1 MSNIANNIFESID
14 VIVSAK
20 INNLA
25 MDRIQLCTVV
35 DASKRAQGIYTLQY
49 TDVKFQVNNTDLLLN
64 NGDQV
69 YVGKPSDDYTNAFII
84 SKKSNISTL
93 PYSTNPFE
101 DYLIMH
107 KYNVNTNSNGK
118 NNSLFRVENN
128 KSYLGLECIVKH
140 SSSSN
145 DSALLITLLVQEKT
159 YVRGVTYYFPTTE
172 MLINRDEYAVVKK
185 LIDVSNYKGK
195 IIGAEV
201 ISKDSNLE
209 LKANSVILS
218 FGELGSSFNT
228 DTVFIESTANSFD
241 REDAD
246 PITMSLQFIYKQNGS
261 YIIANAAQYE
271 NTVPDYIS
279 FIWQQYVNSSWQ
291 DIQNANGF
299 SYTHNNYKMLTPE
312 YKYRVKVIYNSED
325 IDGSAECISNEI
337 IITNQMKLLN
347 PIPDTDKIKLQTSVS
362 DFSTY
367 YAENGVIRDLSEASI
382 ERKITL
388 TADVDKEVIKNNNY
402 TIDVYWKIP
411 YNKTMLSYN
420 TEDPEYLGGSSSKL
434 DDVFEEYRENG
445 NYIYAYTINKS
456 PIEKN
461 LNNSVYNNIIYS
473 ETTFGICDFFAVES
487 VNNTIEAI
495 IEIKYKGEVF
505 KTYSTSLDIKFTK
518 PGLCKTDSFVLIRIL
533 NEVGKIQNRV
543 LPGRNYLVSAM
554 VYDCNGK
561 KLSIPSKNTEWAWHC
576 GGDGFSIN
584 PSEDLFGEANLT
596 VPAIIETNCNIIKF
610 TAKDI
615 TYVLEEGKEEPTQV
629 INREIIGY
637 LPIAIEM
644 LKTGESPCYGMIG
657 PTSITYKTSG
667 GEPEYYNH
675 SYGIYDSMGDN
686 GEFLLGNYKW
696 ELCVDDK
703 DAVGSKEGYPSLAHV
718 QSTYHLVPNR
728 LYVENAEIGVY
739 VKAYKNVTTESG
751 KIEQKIKW
759 IQPILITRSNS
770 FSSYLNDWDG
780 NLSVNKD
787 ENTILAARL
796 GAGKKETDGTFSGVV
811 LGDWSNDKGGEVLT
825 GVYGFD
831 KGAQSYGLKQD
842 GTAFFG
848 KNTSGR
854 IEFDGNEGLI
864 YSANFNGWLYDD
876 KGNIVVNNK
885 KQKLLDVEGKYGKDG
900 SYWNL
905 HSGKFIINDILAR
918 GEVETNIG
926 KIGPWIISQYGITNT
941 QEVKLLDKHTEY
953 SYGLTSSSTLTNNS
967 LINTE
972 SKLPYCFYI
981 GGSSSILSAWGDG
994 WTQLTGN
1001 ALEPLV
1007 VNSEI
1012 EHIFTEISSEPI
1024 SDYIIQ
1030 QTFVTFTSDDSKMY
1044 LLEDYATE
1052 DEQNSF
1058 YNIVWENNKCTV
1070 FIKQELL
1077 NFLDEKFNKQIY
1089 GDIIQLSYPIY
1100 LKTHVQEVT
1109 NFGVLQDGSAYAA
1122 ALHVDN
1128 ETRTAPAQTDSDRN
1142 IKNTITPFNNL
1153 YYWEEEKQDKFFDAL
1168 IPSSYKYNNGSSNRL
1183 HIGFIAQD
1191 VYDALANAGLNSDD
1205 YAYVCCDINP
1215 ITEEKTNWRLRYE
1228 EFVALNTW
1236 QIQKLKKR
1244 ITELEAKLDAL
1255 ENR

>member
-64 NGDQV
+64 NGEQV

-84 SKKSNISTL
+84 SKKSNISTS

-128 KSYLGLECIVKH
+128 KSYLGLECTVKH

-172 MLINRDEYAVVKK
+172 MLINRNEYAVVKK

-228 DTVFIESTANSFD
+228 DTVFVESTANSFD
-241 REDAD
+241 KEDAD

-261 YIIANAAQYE
+261 YVIANAAQCE
-271 NTVPDYIS
+271 NTVPDYVS
-279 FIWQQYVNSSWQ
+279 FVWQQYINSGWQ
-291 DIQNANGF
+291 DIQNANEF

-337 IITNQMKLLN
+337 IITNQMKILN
-347 PIPDTDKIKLQTSVS
+347 PIPDTDKIKLQTTVS

-388 TADVDKEVIKNNNY
+388 TADIDKEVVKNNNY

-420 TEDPEYLGGSSSKL
+420 TEDSEYLGGSSSKL
-434 DDVFEEYRENG
+434 DDVFDEYRENG
-445 NYIYAYTINKS
+445 NYIYAYSINKL
-456 PIEKN
+456 PTEKN

-505 KTYSTSLDIKFTK
+505 KTYSTSLNIKFTK

-533 NEVGKIQNRV
+533 NEAGKIQHRV
-543 LPGRNYLVSAM
+543 LPGSKYYVSAM
-554 VYDCNGK
+554 AYDCNGK
-561 KLSIPSKNTEWAWHC
+561 KLPISNKNTEWTWHC
-576 GGDGFSIN
+576 GGTGFSISPN
-584 PSEDLFGEANLT
+584 EGLSGEANLT
-596 VPAIIETNCNIIKF
+596 VPAIISTGCNIIKF
-610 TAKDI
+610 TVKHTD
-615 TYVLEEGKEEPTQV
+615 
-629 INREIIGY
+629 REIVGY
-637 LPIAIEM
+637 LPVAIEM
-644 LKTGESPCYGMIG
+644 LRAGESPCYGMIG
-657 PTSITYKTSG
+657 PTSITYKSSG

-675 SYGIYDSMGDN
+675 SYGIYETMNDN

-696 ELCVDDK
+696 ELCIDGQELNDGASGIK
-703 DAVGSKEGYPSLAHV
+703 KQGYPTLAHV
-718 QSTYHLVPNR
+718 QSTYQLIPNR
-728 LYVENAEIGVY
+728 LYVENADKNVY

-751 KIEQKIKW
+751 KIEQRVKW

-787 ENTILAARL
+787 ENTVLAARL
-796 GAGKKETDGTFSGVV
+796 GAGKKEIDGTFSGVV
-811 LGDWSNDKGGEVLT
+811 LGDWSNDNGGTALT

-831 KGAQSYGLKQD
+831 KGAQSYGLRQD

-848 KNTSGR
+848 KDGSGR

-864 YSANFNGWLYDD
+864 YSANFDGWLYDD

-885 KQKLLDVEGKYGKDG
+885 KQKLLDVEGKYGKNG
-900 SYWNL
+900 SYWDL
-905 HSGKFIINDILAR
+905 RSGKFIINDILAR
-918 GEVETNIG
+918 GEIETNIG

-941 QEVKLLDKHTEY
+941 QEVKLLDRHTEY

-967 LINTE
+967 LINTATE
-972 SKLPYCFYI
+972 LPYCFYI
-981 GGSSSILSAWGDG
+981 GGSSSVLETWGDG
-994 WTQLTGN
+994 WTQISEGS
-1001 ALEPLV
+1001 ALEPLTKD
-1007 VNSEI
+1007 SAI
-1012 EHIFTEISSEPI
+1012 DHTFTEITSTPT
-1024 SDYIIQ
+1024 SDNIIQ
-1030 QTFVTFTSDDSKMY
+1030 QTFVTFESNDSKMY
-1044 LLEDYATE
+1044 LLEEYATE
-1052 DEQNSF
+1052 DEKSNF
-1058 YNIVWENNKCTV
+1058 YRIDWEYNKCTV
-1070 FIKQELL
+1070 YIKQGLL
-1077 NFLDEKFNKQIY
+1077 DFLEAKFDKQVY
-1089 GDIIQLSYPIY
+1089 GRIIQLSYPIY
-1100 LKTHVQEVT
+1100 LKTHTQETV

-1128 ETRTAPAQTDSDRN
+1128 ETRTAPAQTNSDRN
-1142 IKNTITPFNNL
+1142 IKNTITPFDNL

-1168 IPSSYKYNNGSSNRL
+1168 MPSSYKYNNGSSNRL
-1183 HIGFIAQD
+1183 HTGFIAQD
-1191 VYDALANAGLNSDD
+1191 VYDALVSADLNSDD

>member
-49 TDVKFQVNNTDLLLN
+49 TDIKFQVNNTDLLLN

-69 YVGKPSDDYTNAFII
+69 YIGKPSDDYTNAFII
-84 SKKSNISTL
+84 SKKSNISAS

-101 DYLIMH
+101 DYLIMY
-107 KYNVNTNSNGK
+107 KYNVNTNNNGK

-140 SSSSN
+140 PSSSN
-145 DSALLITLLVQEKT
+145 DSALLITLLIQEKT
-159 YVRGVTYYFPTTE
+159 YVKGVTYYFPTTE

-218 FGELGSSFNT
+218 FGELGSSFKA
-228 DTVFIESTANSFD
+228 DTVFIESTANVFD
-241 REDAD
+241 KEDAD

-261 YIIANAAQYE
+261 YVIANAAQNK
-271 NTVPDYIS
+271 NTVPDYVS
-279 FIWQQYVNSSWQ
+279 FIWQHYVNSSWQ

-312 YKYRVKVIYNSED
+312 YKYRVKVVYNPED
-325 IDGSAECISNEI
+325 IDGSAECISNEV

-347 PIPDTDKIKLQTSVS
+347 PIPDTDKIKLQTPII

-388 TADVDKEVIKNNNY
+388 TAEVDKEVIKNNNY
-402 TIDVYWKIP
+402 MINVYWKIP
-411 YNKTMLSYN
+411 YNKTMLSHN

-434 DDVFEEYRENG
+434 DDVFDEYRENG

-456 PIEKN
+456 PTEKN
-461 LNNSVYNNIIYS
+461 LNNSAYNNIIYS
-473 ETTFGICDFFAVES
+473 ETTFGIYDFFAVES
-487 VNNTIEAI
+487 VNNTIEAV

-505 KTYSTSLDIKFTK
+505 KTYSTSLSIKFTK
-518 PGLCKTDSFVLIRIL
+518 PGLRRTDSFVLIRIL
-533 NEVGKIQNRV
+533 NEAGKIQNRV
-543 LPGRNYLVSAM
+543 LPGRNYLISAM

-596 VPAIIETNCNIIKF
+596 VPAIIETTNCNIIKF

-644 LKTGESPCYGMIG
+644 LETGESPCYGMIG

-675 SYGIYDSMGDN
+675 SYGIYDSMDDN

-696 ELCVDDK
+696 ELCVDGNNT
-703 DAVGSKEGYPSLAHV
+703 VGNKEGYPSLAHV

-728 LYVENAEIGVY
+728 LYVKNADIGVY

-751 KIEQKIKW
+751 KIEQKVKW

-831 KGAQSYGLKQD
+831 KGVQSYGLKQD

-848 KNTSGR
+848 KSGEGR
-854 IEFDGNEGLI
+854 IEFDGTRGVIKSSKFNGQIIYDTEGNINKNQTGLLGTTGAYLDLKEGLLI
-864 YSANFNGWLYDD
+864 ANDVYLRGHISAGS
-876 KGNIVVNNK
+876 GNIANWQINK
-885 KQKLLDVEGKYGKDG
+885 GGITSEFSYSTVIGGTWLEGKHQHGLISD
-900 SYWNL
+900 
-905 HSGKFIINDILAR
+905 
-918 GEVETNIG
+918 TNR
-926 KIGPWIISQYGITNT
+926 
-941 QEVKLLDKHTEY
+941 EEE
-953 SYGLTSSSTLTNNS
+953 S
-967 LINTE
+967 LITPGLK
-972 SKLPYCFYI
+972 SPYKFYI
-981 GGSSSILSAWGDG
+981 GGIENEIRNIDWTFQSGTNISGQTCSVYVTNSSK
-994 WTQLTGN
+994 
-1001 ALEPLV
+1001 
-1007 VNSEI
+1007 
-1012 EHIFTEISSEPI
+1012 TEISDLYAEFYHTETDKYHTI
-1024 SDYIIQ
+1024 LRIRII
-1030 QTFVTFTSDDSKMY
+1030 VIY
-1044 LLEDYATE
+1044 LLEE
-1052 DEQNSF
+1052 M
-1058 YNIVWENNKCTV
+1058 IVMVIQW
-1070 FIKQELL
+1070 
-1077 NFLDEKFNKQIY
+1077 FL
-1089 GDIIQLSYPIY
+1089 
-1100 LKTHVQEVT
+1100 
-1109 NFGVLQDGSAYAA
+1109 
-1122 ALHVDN
+1122 
-1128 ETRTAPAQTDSDRN
+1128 
-1142 IKNTITPFNNL
+1142 
-1153 YYWEEEKQDKFFDAL
+1153 
-1168 IPSSYKYNNGSSNRL
+1168 
-1183 HIGFIAQD
+1183 
-1191 VYDALANAGLNSDD
+1191 
-1205 YAYVCCDINP
+1205 
-1215 ITEEKTNWRLRYE
+1215 
-1228 EFVALNTW
+1228 
-1236 QIQKLKKR
+1236 
-1244 ITELEAKLDAL
+1244 
-1255 ENR
+1255 